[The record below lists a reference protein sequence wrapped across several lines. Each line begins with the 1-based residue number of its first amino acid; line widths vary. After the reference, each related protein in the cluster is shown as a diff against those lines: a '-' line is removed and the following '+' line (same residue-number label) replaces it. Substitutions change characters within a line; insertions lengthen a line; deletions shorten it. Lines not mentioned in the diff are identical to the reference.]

1 MPRVEGEIGTGLLLR
16 VDSVFGQ
23 YVAQSFK
30 WIKQNLSIKH
40 FFGNSINAV
49 KSQIWIAVC
58 VYLTVMIARKR
69 LNLPASPQ
77 ILLNIFEVNMFEKIP
92 LDQVVTDAL
101 LSFDDY
107 PIDNQM
113 NWVWLFS
120 DGPLLSF

>member
-1 MPRVEGEIGTGLLLR
+1 MLEFLVFLTNRFDLPALTIAEIYRKRWQVET
-16 VDSVFGQ
+16 F
-23 YVAQSFK
+23 FK

-58 VYLTVMIARKR
+58 VYLIVIIARKR

-77 ILLNIFEVNMFEKIP
+77 LLLNIFEVNMFEKTPI
-92 LDQVVTDAL
+92 DQLVADAIL
-101 LSFDDY
+101 NFDDH

-113 NWVWLFS
+113 FLF
-120 DGPLLSF
+120 